1 MKKIILSLLSLCLA
15 LSLQAQNLNVEPA
28 FWWSGMRHNTLQL
41 MIHGEGIASFRAEV
55 MSDNVYLQETVILSS
70 PNYLILYLD
79 ISQSV
84 PETFDIVFTNGNRRI
99 VHPFELKPRNPA
111 RKNIPTFSSAD
122 VVYLIMPDRF
132 ANGDPSND
140 NFPMRH
146 LDLVDRTQTNTRQG
160 GDLQGIINHL
170 PYLADLG
177 VTALWLTPVFEN
189 DMPGRPATWS
199 QYHGYAATNKYRIDP
214 RLGTNELY
222 AQLVADANERGI
234 LIIKDMVFNHIGVE
248 HPWVADPPSRDWI
261 NNHNAPDEQ
270 VFTNHRMETIF
281 DIHASEYDRNRMTDG
296 WFVASKP
303 DLNQRNRHLA
313 KYLIQNSIWWIEF
326 AGINGIRQDTY
337 PYADFMMMRDW
348 VRAIEKEYP
357 GFNIVGEAWFNNP
370 IGTAFWQRGSRLN
383 NRLPDTE
390 LPSVMDFRLMSL
402 SQYFF
407 QETGTW
413 GGGLHAI
420 QNHISYDFIYEDVN
434 MVMRFFDNHD
444 TDRLLRE
451 NPTCLAAWKQA
462 YTFLLTI
469 PGIPQLYYGTE
480 ILMHGTRARF
490 DGDIRLPFPGGWPDD
505 PVNKFTRAGRTD
517 MQNEAFDFLRK
528 LLHWRRGNDIISQG
542 RMIHFAI
549 QNSVYVYERFI
560 DDRNVIIFMNGSS
573 ESREI
578 SLARYAESIRG
589 RHTRRDLLTGRTVS
603 LNTPTMTLG
612 PREILILE

>member
-1 MKKIILSLLSLCLA
+1 MKKIIFSTLA
-15 LSLQAQNLNVEPA
+15 LFLTISLQAQNLNVEPA

-79 ISQSV
+79 LSQSV
-84 PETFDIVFTNGNRRI
+84 PETFDIVFTNGRRRI

-111 RKNIPTFSSAD
+111 RKNIQTFSSAD
-122 VVYLIMPDRF
+122 VIYLIMPDRF

-146 LDLVDRTQTNTRQG
+146 SDPVDRTATNTRQG
-160 GDLQGIINHL
+160 GDLRGISNHL
-170 PYLADLG
+170 DYLADLG
-177 VTALWLTPVFEN
+177 VTALWFTPVFEN

-199 QYHGYAATNKYRIDP
+199 QYHGYAATNKYRVDP
-214 RLGTNELY
+214 RLGTNEEF
-222 AQLVADANERGI
+222 AQLVADANERGL

-248 HPWVADPPSRDWI
+248 HPWMHDLPSRDWI
-261 NNHNAPDEQ
+261 NNNDGEF
-270 VFTNHRMETIF
+270 VGTNHRMETLF
-281 DIHASEYDRNRMTDG
+281 DIYASEYDRRRMTDG

-337 PYADFMMMRDW
+337 PYADFNMMRDW

-370 IGTAFWQRGSRLN
+370 IGTAFFQRGSRIN

-407 QETGTW
+407 QETTQW
-413 GGGLHAI
+413 YGGLHAI
-420 QNHISYDFIYEDVN
+420 QNHMAYDFIYEDVN
-434 MVMRFFDNHD
+434 MVLRFFDNHD
-444 TDRLLRE
+444 TDRFLRE
-451 NPTCLAAWKQA
+451 KPTCLAAWKQGK
-462 YTFLLTI
+462 TFLLTI
-469 PGIPQLYYGTE
+469 TGIPQLYYGTE
-480 ILMHGTRARF
+480 ILMYGTRRRF
-490 DGDIRLPFPGGWPDD
+490 DGDIRLPFPGGWADD
-505 PVNKFTRAGRTD
+505 PVNKFTREGRTD
-517 MQNEAFDFLRK
+517 LQNEAFDFLRK
-528 LLHWRRGNDIISQG
+528 LLHWRRGNEMISRG
-542 RMIHFAI
+542 GMRHFAL
-549 QNSVYVYERFI
+549 QNDVYVYERFL

-573 ESREI
+573 EEREI
-578 SLARYAESIRG
+578 TLRRYAESIRG
-589 RHTRRDLLTGRTVS
+589 RYTRQDFLTGRTVS
-603 LNTPTMTLG
+603 LDAPTMTLG